1 MSTKVTVGTSTKLS
15 GETGLFFTAYKTN
28 KNKKDVL
35 LKGLPKAIADKVK
48 SLYGDDFKSEAS
60 ETFVMRAANL
70 EGFRNIVLCGL
81 GNASAVTG
89 ETVRRAAGTLSRDL
103 NLKTKSV
110 STNFE
115 NLTAFNRDKAL
126 GVMSFT
132 EGSVLGS
139 YKFDELKSK
148 NKSEDKNPEGTNI
161 TIVCKNKTEQS
172 VADKAVMR
180 AQTIAEA
187 INFARYLGDM
197 PGNLM
202 TPAILAS
209 ETVKAAKGTSLKV
222 TVWDQ
227 ARCEKEKMGNFVGV
241 AKGSNE
247 PCKFI
252 IMEYKGTGAKGK
264 PVCFV
269 GKGLTFDSG
278 GVSIK
283 PSAGMEE
290 MKYDMCGGAGV
301 IATMVALAKLKSKVH
316 AIAFVPATENMQN
329 GWANK
334 PGDVTTARNGKTTEV
349 NNTDAEGRLILSDAL
364 VIASEHNPAFIVD
377 AATLTGAMQIALGD
391 MHTGYFTTSN
401 KMKKAVEAAA
411 QATDESVWQMPLV
424 KEHMDDMKGTYADLS
439 NIAYTKGAGSAKGAA
454 YLAEFVGEGIPWAHF
469 DIAATAWNIGS
480 RYSYVPKK
488 GASGVMIRTF
498 INLAENWKA

>member
-1 MSTKVTVGTSTKLS
+1 MSTKVTVGVSTKPS
-15 GETGLFFTAYKTN
+15 HETGLFFTTFKTG
-28 KNKKDVL
+28 KNKHKELVV
-35 LKGLPKAIADKVK
+35 KGVPKSIAEKAK
-48 SLYGDDFKSEAS
+48 SIFGDDFKSDAS
-60 ETFVMRAANL
+60 ETFVLRAVDL
-70 EGFRNIVLCGL
+70 EGFKTVVLCGL
-81 GNASAVTG
+81 GDASGVTH
-89 ETVRRAAGTLSRDL
+89 ETIRRAAGTLSRDL
-103 NLKTKSV
+103 NIKAKSV
-110 STNFE
+110 SLWFE
-115 NLTAFNRDKAL
+115 NLASLGRDKAEIV
-126 GVMSFT
+126 GAFT
-132 EGSVLGS
+132 EGSILGS

-148 NKSEDKNPEGTNI
+148 TKKEDKKPEVVEI
-161 TIVCKNKTEQS
+161 TIVCKNKGEQS
-172 VADKAVMR
+172 TVKKAVDR
-180 AQTIAEA
+180 AATVSEA

-202 TPAILAS
+202 TPTDLAS
-209 ETVKAAKGTSLKV
+209 ETVKAAKGTGLKV
-222 TVWDQ
+222 TVWDR

-241 AKGSNE
+241 AKGSDE
-247 PCKFI
+247 PLKFI

-316 AIAFVPATENMQN
+316 AVAFVPATENMQN
-329 GWANK
+329 GLANK

-364 VIASEHNPAFIVD
+364 VIACEHKPAFIVD

-391 MHTGYFTTSN
+391 LHTGYFTTN
-401 KMKKAVEAAA
+401 DKMKKAVEAAA
-411 QATDESVWQMPLV
+411 AKAGESVWQMPLV
-424 KEHMDDMKGTYADLS
+424 KEHRDDMKGTYADLS
-439 NIAYTKGAGSAKGAA
+439 NISQSKGAGSAKGAA
-454 YLAEFVGEGIPWAHF
+454 YLAEFVDPEIPWAHF

-488 GASGVMIRTF
+488 GASGIMIRTF
-498 INLAENWKA
+498 INLAENWK